1 MVSIN
6 HASNYY
12 LLNLFFY
19 NSYVQSA
26 RSGGATHAIQLLSR
40 RGTESSAF
48 WAACIAKLIGAESV
62 QTLIDRWLTMVKKRT
77 LENNSAQLS

>member
-1 MVSIN
+1 MVSMTLT
-6 HASNYY
+6 SKTTPPE
-12 LLNLFFY
+12 LPLY

-26 RSGGATHAIQLLSR
+26 RSGGAIHAIQLLSR

-48 WAACIAKLIGAESV
+48 WAACIAMLIGADSV

-77 LENNSAQLS
+77 RENNFAQ